1 LALLER
7 YLGPIERAAAALP
20 ADDPDKAALAALSA
34 LLSGRDDLTTGEA
47 AAILG
52 VNSINT
58 VKNWFESGT
67 IPGAYRSPGGHW
79 KIPAESVAALA
90 EYRLTQTR
98 RAHSGSLAPAR
109 NPTRHARPTF

>member
-1 LALLER
+1 MALLER

-20 ADDPDKAALAALSA
+20 AGDPDKAALTALSA

-47 AAILG
+47 ATILG

-58 VKNWFESGT
+58 VKNWFESGA

-79 KIPAESVAALA
+79 KIPAESVASLA
-90 EYRLTQTR
+90 EYRRTQTR
-98 RAHSGSLAPAR
+98 RARSVSLAPAR
-109 NPTRHARPTF
+109 RRTGGPRGV